1 MESRGQTLQNT
12 LATRRILIVDD
23 QADMRAF
30 LTEELEEEG
39 YEITVGKNGLDA
51 LAEISFNSF
60 DVVITDWK
68 LPLRDGLQVLRTARE
83 ICRETPVILITGFGG
98 AKIRKKV
105 ERTGAFYL
113 QKPFSMKSLKELIR
127 SLLLRAPKH

>member
-1 MESRGQTLQNT
+1 MESRGQSLQNT

-60 DVVITDWK
+60 DLVITDWK

-83 ICRETPVILITGFGG
+83 ICRQTPVILITAFGG
-98 AKIRKKV
+98 TKIRTKV
-105 ERTGAFYL
+105 EKTGAFYL
-113 QKPFSMKSLKELIR
+113 QKPFSMESLKALIR
-127 SLLLRAPKH
+127 SLLLRAPKR

>member
-12 LATRRILIVDD
+12 LTTRKILIVDD

-30 LTEELEEEG
+30 LSEELEEEG

-83 ICRETPVILITGFGG
+83 ICRQTPVILITAFGG
-98 AKIRKKV
+98 TKIRKKV
-105 ERTGAFYL
+105 EKTGASYL
-113 QKPFSMKSLKELIR
+113 QKPFS
-127 SLLLRAPKH
+127 

>member
-12 LATRRILIVDD
+12 LAARRILIVDD

-60 DVVITDWK
+60 DLVITDWK

-83 ICRETPVILITGFGG
+83 ICRQTPVILITAFGG
-98 AKIRKKV
+98 TKIRTKV
-105 ERTGAFYL
+105 EKTGAFYL
-113 QKPFSMKSLKELIR
+113 QKPFSMESLKALIR
-127 SLLLRAPKH
+127 SLLLRAPKR